1 MNVNTYAKLWCKI
14 AREFFNNIEWAM
26 EPIMISH
33 NRVFSLSSELL
44 DMPNH
49 QVNGTICMSRTA
61 FDKKFRGVTPTDY
74 IHCNGGFT
82 EVNLCIPGGTYV
94 RATYQFGTNPFSR
107 AKGTMVAMRKI
118 LSQTV
123 SGREYMNQIDNL
135 VSKELSKSKAA

>member
-1 MNVNTYAKLWCKI
+1 MNVNIYAKIWSKV
-14 AREFFNNIEWAM
+14 AREFFENLEWAM

-44 DMPNH
+44 NMPNH
-49 QVNGTICMSRTA
+49 KVNGTVCMSRTA
-61 FDKKFRGVTPTDY
+61 FDKNFRGEKPTNY

-82 EVNLCIPGGTYV
+82 EVKLCIPGGVYV
-94 RATYQFGTNPFSR
+94 RATYDFGDCPFSR

-118 LSQTV
+118 LSQTE
-123 SGREYMNQIDNL
+123 SGRSYMQQIDKL